1 MINYVKETK
10 FSNNISSE
18 GGDCKLLDDNCYN
31 ISCEGSDYKFLDD
44 SCYNISSEG
53 GGLKFL
59 DDSCYFWV
67 FKQFDG
73 IL

>member
-10 FSNNISSE
+10 FSNNTISE

-53 GGLKFL
+53 GGVMFL